1 MWVSSLPFKS
11 AGNRGVFL
19 WRAAK
24 AVYSL
29 RTENVKLVG
38 FCLIFTAL
46 LSLAY
51 QGVCSEET
59 ILLAYMIVHV
69 FVTILC
75 TLVQLLKLLRTDRAL
90 LSYCKAT
97 RSITIKEDDPM

>member
-1 MWVSSLPFKS
+1 MPAS
-11 AGNRGVFL
+11 RRVFL
-19 WRAAK
+19 WRAAE

-38 FCLIFTAL
+38 VCLTFTAL

-69 FVTILC
+69 LSLFSVIE
-75 TLVQLLKLLRTDRAL
+75 VVENRPGVAKLL
-90 LSYCKAT
+90 
-97 RSITIKEDDPM
+97 

>member
-1 MWVSSLPFKS
+1 MPAS
-11 AGNRGVFL
+11 RGVFL

-38 FCLIFTAL
+38 FCLTFTAL

-90 LSYCKAT
+90 LSYCKAP

>member
-1 MWVSSLPFKS
+1 MPAS
-11 AGNRGVFL
+11 RGVFL

-38 FCLIFTAL
+38 FCLTFTAL

-51 QGVCSEET
+51 QGVCAEET

-69 FVTILC
+69 FVTIAMY
-75 TLVQLLKLLRTDRAL
+75 TSSVIEVVENRPGVAKLL
-90 LSYCKAT
+90 
-97 RSITIKEDDPM
+97 